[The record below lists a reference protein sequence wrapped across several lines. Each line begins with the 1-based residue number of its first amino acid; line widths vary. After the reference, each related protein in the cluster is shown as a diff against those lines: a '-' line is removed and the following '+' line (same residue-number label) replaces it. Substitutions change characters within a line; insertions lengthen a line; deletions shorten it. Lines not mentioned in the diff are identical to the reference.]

1 MAYLVD
7 LNLLY
12 EAILKGKHTVAAE
25 LTQAAIDENVSPKEL
40 INNYLIRAMEEIGRR
55 FEIQQA
61 FVPELLMAGRAM
73 KSALA
78 LLQPLL
84 KGEDAA
90 SSVGTIVIG
99 TVKGDLHDIG
109 KNLVGSMFEGCGFRV
124 VDLGVDVDSE
134 KFVQAVKDH
143 NANVVG
149 LSALLTTTMPYM
161 KTVIDELEVA
171 GLRDR
176 VKVMVGGA
184 PVSAGFAAEV
194 GADGFSSSANSAVIK
209 AKELL
214 GVA

>member
-1 MAYLVD
+1 MVD

-40 INNYLIRAMEEIGRR
+40 IDNYLIRAMEEIGRR

-124 VDLGVDVDSE
+124 VDLGVDVDSG

>member
-1 MAYLVD
+1 MVD

-12 EAILKGKHTVAAE
+12 EAILKGKQPIAVE
-25 LTQAAIDENVSPKEL
+25 LTQAAIAEGFSPKEL
-40 INNYLIRAMEEIGRR
+40 IDNYLIKAMEEIGRR

-73 KSALA
+73 KSALV

-90 SSVGTIVIG
+90 CSIGTVVIG

-109 KNLVGSMFEGCGFRV
+109 KNLVGSMFEGCGFQV
-124 VDLGVDVDSE
+124 VDLGVDVDAS
-134 KFVQAVKDH
+134 KFVQAVKEH

-161 KTVIDELEVA
+161 KIVIDELQEA
-171 GLRDR
+171 GLRDK

-184 PVSAGFAAEV
+184 PVSMGFANEV
-194 GADGFSSSANSAVIK
+194 GADGFSDSANSAVIK

>member
-1 MAYLVD
+1 MVD

-124 VDLGVDVDSE
+124 LDLGVDVDSE

>member
-1 MAYLVD
+1 MVD

-184 PVSAGFAAEV
+184 VLTQEY
-194 GADGFSSSANSAVIK
+194 ADMIHADFYSKDAMGSVYYAQRLFG
-209 AKELL
+209 KE
-214 GVA
+214 

>member
-1 MAYLVD
+1 MVD

-176 VKVMVGGA
+176 VDRKSVV
-184 PVSAGFAAEV
+184 
-194 GADGFSSSANSAVIK
+194 
-209 AKELL
+209 
-214 GVA
+214 

>member
-1 MAYLVD
+1 M
-7 LNLLY
+7 
-12 EAILKGKHTVAAE
+12 
-25 LTQAAIDENVSPKEL
+25 
-40 INNYLIRAMEEIGRR
+40 
-55 FEIQQA
+55 
-61 FVPELLMAGRAM
+61 
-73 KSALA
+73 
-78 LLQPLL
+78 
-84 KGEDAA
+84 
-90 SSVGTIVIG
+90 
-99 TVKGDLHDIG
+99 
-109 KNLVGSMFEGCGFRV
+109 
-124 VDLGVDVDSE
+124 
-134 KFVQAVKDH
+134 QAVKDH

>member
-1 MAYLVD
+1 MVD

-40 INNYLIRAMEEIGRR
+40 IDNYLIRAMEEIGRR
-55 FEIQQA
+55 FEIQQV

>member
-1 MAYLVD
+1 MID

-40 INNYLIRAMEEIGRR
+40 IDNYLIRAMEEIGRR

>member
-1 MAYLVD
+1 MVD

-194 GADGFSSSANSAVIK
+194 GADWFSSSANSAVIK

>member
-1 MAYLVD
+1 MAD

-12 EAILKGKHTVAAE
+12 EAILTGKQKIAVE
-25 LTQAAIDENVSPKEL
+25 VTQTAIDENIAPREL
-40 INNYLIRAMEEIGRR
+40 IDNYLIKAMEEIGRR
-55 FEIQQA
+55 FEKQQA

-73 KSALA
+73 KSSLT

-84 KGEDAA
+84 KGNDAVSA
-90 SSVGTIVIG
+90 MGTVIIG

-109 KNLVGSMFEGCGFRV
+109 KNLVGSMFEGCGFKV
-124 VDLGVDVDSE
+124 VDLGVDADAT
-134 KFVQAVKDH
+134 KFVEAVKEY
-143 NANVVG
+143 NANIVG

-161 KTVIDELEVA
+161 KTVIEALEEA
-171 GLRDR
+171 GIRKK

-184 PVSAGFAAEV
+184 PVSAGFAMEI
-194 GADGFSSSANSAVIK
+194 GADGFSDSANSAVIK